1 MISIRALL
9 ILLLLVS
16 GTFAWDLAKAFA
28 STDTGGNVNAM
39 AFSNDNKKVVV
50 GNPSG
55 VVKAYSTSDT
65 YAQLNKV
72 TLEGAVLDIKAN
84 PKKNVFAVCTDKF
97 VYLLNA
103 DTLATVAQTAFPN
116 GQCKDLQ
123 WEPQGNKLVAVG
135 QVSGLVNYVKFNG

>member
-1 MISIRALL
+1 
-9 ILLLLVS
+9 
-16 GTFAWDLAKAFA
+16 
-28 STDTGGNVNAM
+28 M